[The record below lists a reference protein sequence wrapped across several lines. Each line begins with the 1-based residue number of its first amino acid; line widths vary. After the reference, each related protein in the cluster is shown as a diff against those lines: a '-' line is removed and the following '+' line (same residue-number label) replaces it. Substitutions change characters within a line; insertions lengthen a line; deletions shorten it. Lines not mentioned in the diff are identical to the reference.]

1 MAFVYLVI
9 LLQGF
14 GLGRFLQSLV
24 PRCFL
29 DKAEKALAL
38 CLVASGL
45 EHRWVRVCNTVTEA
59 EEGERCS

>member
-24 PRCFL
+24 SHCLL
-29 DKAEKALAL
+29 DKAEKAL
-38 CLVASGL
+38 CLVASVIG
-45 EHRWVRVCNTVTEA
+45 T
-59 EEGERCS
+59 